1 MLMMKTMVLVMNTTL
16 LLKVVKGIVLELD
29 SLMNRLSTDMN
40 VSVYLVIIEMNSEY
54 VKKNVLVKVT
64 FICILVL
71 MIEKVVVVMPDIPIM
86 LVNLLV
92 KVDQALVLVLI
103 L

>member
-71 MIEKVVVVMPDIPIM
+71 MIEKDVVVMPDIPIM

>member
-1 MLMMKTMVLVMNTTL
+1 MLMMKTMVLVGNTTG

-71 MIEKVVVVMPDIPIM
+71 MIEKDVVVMPDIPIM

>member
-92 KVDQALVLVLI
+92 KLDKALVLVLI

>member
-64 FICILVL
+64 FICMLVL
-71 MIEKVVVVMPDIPIM
+71 MIEKVVVAMPDIPIM